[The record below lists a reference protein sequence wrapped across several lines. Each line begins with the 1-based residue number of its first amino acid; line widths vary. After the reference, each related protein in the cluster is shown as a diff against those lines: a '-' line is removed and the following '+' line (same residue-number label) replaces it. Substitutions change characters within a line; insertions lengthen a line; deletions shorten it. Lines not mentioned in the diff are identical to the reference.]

1 MSRPGPALAAVPGA
15 RPAPP
20 GPAGP
25 RPSPL
30 ELLAIVD
37 LLARQI
43 ARELGAAGAAQ
54 QVVPQQMTQQQRS
67 EP

>member
-20 GPAGP
+20 GAAGP
-25 RPSPL
+25 RPSPP

-43 ARELGAAGAAQ
+43 ARELGLAGAAQ
-54 QVVPQQMTQQQRS
+54 PAVPQQVTQHQRGKA
-67 EP
+67 